1 MKNKW
6 LLLGV
11 IALIGL
17 RSPAASDERTS
28 QPQNSTIILTD
39 AEHEWIRAHPH
50 VRWGADPDW
59 PPFSS
64 FDRKG
69 QLIGID
75 ADITRL
81 AAARAGLDLTLVR
94 AANWSE
100 MLAKAK
106 AGEVDFL
113 SGTARM
119 PGHLE
124 HFDFT
129 HHYGSFPVVIITRD
143 ERPFM
148 TPATDLPSMKVAVVR
163 DDAVTTQLEEDFPT
177 AHFVAVDTA
186 AEALQLVTRKK
197 ADATVQNLAVATRV
211 IRVNGL
217 TNLKISGIT
226 RYELPIR
233 FAVRKD
239 APELLSILNKSLETL
254 MPQEEERIYAAH
266 LTPEIGKSRD
276 WGVWRRRALYTAA
289 FASAITSL
297 VLAWNFFLD
306 REIRRRRRAEAA
318 LSEAR
323 DQVAKRA
330 QQLDSRIREAERL
343 NSDLSAANQ
352 NLESFS
358 ASVSHDLRAPLRRV
372 IAFAGFL
379 QEAAGTTLS
388 TEEQGFMSAIIQ
400 ESTGMDRLIHDL
412 LEFSRLGRAELRR
425 QSIDMTLLVKS
436 VVESFQPQL
445 QKRVVVW
452 KIGELGRVSGD
463 QNLLRYAM
471 VNLLDNALKYSRHRP
486 ESHIT
491 IDVLGEGSDKL
502 EGVFYVKD
510 NGCGF
515 DMKHAKRMFGPFQRL
530 HTAAEFEG
538 SGIGL
543 ANVHRI
549 IRKHRGRIWFRS
561 EPDQGA
567 AFYFTLPRPS
577 SPETAIG
584 PRPRLPGSPSRP
596 L

>member
-6 LLLGV
+6 LLLGA
-11 IALIGL
+11 IALIGM
-17 RSPAASDERTS
+17 RSPAATDEGTS
-28 QPQNSTIILTD
+28 SRQNVSITLTD
-39 AEHEWIRAHPH
+39 AERAWIQAHPH

-64 FDRKG
+64 IDRKG
-69 QLIGID
+69 QLTGID
-75 ADITRL
+75 VDITRL
-81 AAARAGLDLTLVR
+81 VAARAGLDLTLVR
-94 AANWSE
+94 ATNWSE

-119 PGHLE
+119 PGRIE

-143 ERPFM
+143 QCPFM
-148 TPATDLPSMKVAVVR
+148 TPAADLPSMKVAVVR
-163 DDAVTTQLEEDFPT
+163 DDAVMTQLEEDFPT

-186 AEALQLVTRKK
+186 AEALQLVTRNK
-197 ADATVQNLAVATRV
+197 ADATIQNLAVATRV

-217 TNLKISGIT
+217 TNLKISGVT
-226 RYELPIR
+226 HYELPIR

-239 APELLSILNKSLETL
+239 APELLSILNKGLETL
-254 MPQEEERIYAAH
+254 MPREEERIYAAH
-266 LTPEIGKSRD
+266 LTPDIGKSRD
-276 WGVWRRRALYTAA
+276 WAVWRRRALYTAV
-289 FASAITSL
+289 FASAVTSL
-297 VLAWNFFLD
+297 VLAWNFFLG
-306 REIRRRRRAEAA
+306 REVRRRRRAEAA

-323 DQVAKRA
+323 DQITKRA
-330 QQLDSRIREAERL
+330 QQLDSRIHEAERL
-343 NSDLSAANQ
+343 NSDLAAANH

-379 QEAAGTTLS
+379 QHAAGTTLTS
-388 TEEQGFMSAIIQ
+388 EEQGFMSAIIQ
-400 ESTGMDRLIHDL
+400 ESASMDRLIHDL
-412 LEFSRLGRAELRR
+412 LEFSRLGRAEVHR
-425 QSIDMTLLVKS
+425 QSFDMTLLVRG
-436 VVESFQPQL
+436 VIESFQPQL

-452 KIGELGRVSGD
+452 KVGDLGRVSGD
-463 QNLLRYAM
+463 QNLLRYAL

-491 IDVLGEGSDKL
+491 IDTLGEGSDKP
-502 EGVFYVKD
+502 ESVFYVKD

-515 DMKHAKRMFGPFQRL
+515 DMKHAKKMFGPFQRL
-530 HTAAEFEG
+530 HSAAEFEG
-538 SGIGL
+538 TGIGL

-567 AFYFTLPRPS
+567 AFYFTLPRPPS
-577 SPETAIG
+577 SGNRNLAAAAPAW
-584 PRPRLPGSPSRP
+584 SP
-596 L
+596 